1 MSRIAIVGIG
11 CRYAGGID
19 SAESFWDFVV
29 RKGDGVVDIPAER
42 WDYRRYYDPD
52 KRAAERM
59 YTKRAAFLECD
70 PWQFDSDFF
79 GISPREGTTL
89 DPQQRLIMEV
99 AWEALDDA
107 GVAGQVSGQPVGVY
121 VGAFTTDHVINA
133 VSGSA
138 LAHVNMHSA
147 ASASFT
153 MLSNRLAYALNLKG
167 PALTVDTACSSSLV
181 AFHLAC
187 QGISNGDCDMA
198 LVGGVNMMLQPET
211 FVTMCKGGFLATDGR
226 CKSFSA
232 SADGYGR
239 GEGAGMV
246 LLRKLDDAVR
256 DGDRIY
262 AVVEAT
268 GSNQDGR
275 TTAITV
281 PSLDSQ
287 EALARSVCERSG
299 IAPHRVT
306 YVEAH
311 GTGTPVGDPVEL
323 RALGRVYGAVE
334 GRNERLPVGSV
345 KSTLGHTEA
354 AAGVASVIKGA
365 LAVYHRTL
373 PPQGWFEDPN
383 PDIPFEDLRIAVQ
396 LEAEKVGADI
406 ERMTVAINGFGYGGT
421 NAHAILT
428 EPQSSSASQTPLP
441 LASSRPDINVFPLS
455 ARSEAAARA
464 LAGTYAELLESTTDL
479 DHFLEAAWTRRA
491 HHRHRAGLAFSDA
504 EDLAEGLRKISSGAA
519 PVGSVVGRSA
529 GSVFVFSGM
538 GPQWWAMGRDLLN
551 AGGAFASEAA
561 RIDDVFTG
569 IAGWSIIEELLRPE
583 DESQIAST
591 AIAQP
596 ANFLVQVAL
605 THELATFGITPSV
618 VVGHSVGEV
627 SAAYVAGML
636 SLEDALRVSHHRG
649 RLQATT
655 AGTGGMLAIGLPVD
669 EVRPLLH
676 EYTEVDVA
684 AINSPSSVT
693 VAGDPRDL
701 ESLSESLSD
710 RGIFTRMLRVE
721 VPYHSRRMDP
731 ILDELRAVLAD
742 VAPQQP
748 SVPLYS
754 SVTGEAATNW
764 DADYWCDNVRQPVR
778 FADAVK
784 TLIRAGHRIFV
795 EVGPHPVLS
804 ANIRE
809 ILLAE
814 GESGTTVSTLD
825 RNRADAESIRQTI
838 AGLYVAGHLD
848 PADLFTKP
856 AAHYHLPHYPWQRQ
870 LLHQELPEHVQ
881 AKYGTPDGYS
891 MLGDP
896 DLYDRLAWEL
906 RVSGQSL
913 PWLADHVVNG
923 ACLIPGAAYLDAAL
937 SAAAART
944 GANTVTAEDV
954 RFVAPLIVDP
964 ADGTILRTEFDEPS
978 RRFTI
983 RSRAA
988 ANTAWTVH
996 ATGRLVDG
1004 TYLVTKHSVPDT
1016 RDMTE
1021 IAPAAL
1027 YAVLGTRGLTT
1038 GPNFQ
1043 RIRSLH
1049 ASAIESV
1056 ATVDARPESDVTRHM
1071 AHPCVIDAALQT
1083 VAPLIDQAVGRTYG
1097 TVVPIAVDAIR
1108 AFAPFTDDVTVIA
1121 RRHVTDPMCADI
1133 VILDTELRACMQI
1146 VGVRFGSITPGRG
1159 ALDHMDPLFYE
1170 EVWDLRDPLSLDA
1183 LVPAEQTATLVV
1195 AVGDGPHARAQELCD
1210 NLPHATYHEWTG
1222 GVVLEADA
1230 EVQLM
1235 QQLWDVSRD
1244 RPRVHVC
1251 VVAGHITDDTG
1262 ALWALQRIAITTER
1276 FLDEQAGAGSE
1287 EKSVFGDGSVG
1298 DDSFYVSLVT
1308 ERAFAHHTDVSVPNP
1323 SHAGLAGARRVMVGE
1338 QPRLRWRLIDV
1349 DPDTNM
1355 ADLVSELLVPGAF
1368 SNDMADEVLLRSG
1381 LRFTPVI
1388 MRTLPQ
1394 RLGEMAKIEPLHDP
1408 EANFTVEV
1416 PKSRIMSE
1424 LGWRRC
1430 PRRSPGRGQVELHM
1444 QVVGLNYKDAIKVLG
1459 LLGERELAPTHFG
1472 TELGM
1477 EGVGVVTRVGPDV
1490 SEPQVGDVV
1499 ITAAK
1504 GMLTRYHL
1512 AEAALCGKLL
1522 PASGHGGIRPEH
1534 CTSITAFLTAERSLL
1549 TLARLQP
1556 GETVLIHGAA
1566 GGVGSAAIQ
1575 VAKARGAAVI
1585 GTARTD
1591 ERRAYALAAGAD
1603 HVIDSR
1609 SLNFVEDV
1617 YEITNGRGADVI
1629 ISSAP
1634 GEILR
1639 HNFDAVAEFGRIVEV
1654 GKADIYQGGTLDLAA
1669 FDKNVG
1675 YFSIDMDR
1683 MLAHDSAGFVELIT
1697 SICEKFSNGTYQ
1709 PLSVEVFGTA
1719 DLARACEEVFR
1730 SDRTGRVAVRLND
1743 VAPPVRPSWQEVVT
1757 DPEAAYMITG
1767 GYGGFGLA
1775 TGRWL
1780 VRRGARHLILVGRS
1794 GATTEIAKKRLAQWR
1809 TLGIEVTEELLD
1821 VTDADAVNALV
1832 RRSHRAERPLRG
1844 IFHTAGAVADQRVAD
1859 LELESLKRVYDAK
1872 VQGARA
1878 LWAAVADAGIT
1889 LDQFAFYSSG
1899 GSMLGTMGQFSYT
1912 AANLALQCL
1921 TEEIVRQGQS
1931 AICIGWGHMSGLA
1944 GGMAS
1949 DETAA
1954 RYLNAAGFDP
1964 IDMDDGP
1971 IYLEA
1976 AMRLGIT
1983 QAAIIPINWSKVNAT
1998 VGHLR
2003 NLLRTAALVSAAAD
2017 ANSTGE
2023 RLRANLAALDE
2034 GKRGEVV
2041 AYMLAEQLAA
2051 VMGVSAESIE
2061 IDIPVT
2067 ELGLD
2072 SLMAVEFG
2080 ARASQALGVHLATL
2094 QMGRTFDLRQAGSHI
2109 AEVITTGTGVVA
2121 A

>member
-1 MSRIAIVGIG
+1 MSRVAIVGIG

-19 SAESFWDFVV
+19 SPESFWNFVV
-29 RKGDGVVDIPAER
+29 NKGDGVVDIPAER

-59 YTKRAAFLECD
+59 YTKRAAFLHSD
-70 PWQFDSDFF
+70 PWQFDPDFF
-79 GISPREGTTL
+79 GISPREGATL
-89 DPQQRLIMEV
+89 DPQQRMIMEV

-107 GVAGQVSGQPVGVY
+107 GVAGRVSGEAVGVY

-133 VSGSA
+133 VSGAA

-181 AFHLAC
+181 AFHLGTQA
-187 QGISNGDCDMA
+187 IINGDCDMA

-246 LLRKLDDAVR
+246 LLRRLEDAVR

-299 IAPHRVT
+299 IAAHEVT

-323 RALGRVYGAVE
+323 RALGRVYGAVD
-334 GRNERLPVGSV
+334 GRTERLPVGSV
-345 KSTLGHTEA
+345 KSTIGHTEA

-383 PDIPFEDLRIAVQ
+383 PDIPFDELRVAIQ
-396 LEAEKVGADI
+396 LEAQEVGADV
-406 ERMTVAINGFGYGGT
+406 ERMAVAINGFGYGGT
-421 NAHAILT
+421 NAHAILA
-428 EPQSSSASQTPLP
+428 EPQQISQTLLP
-441 LASSRPDINVFPLS
+441 LAPKKLDLNVFPVS
-455 ARSEAAARA
+455 ARSEAAARE
-464 LAGTYAELLESTTDL
+464 LAGAYADLLDSATNH
-479 DHFLEAAWTRRA
+479 DHLLTAVWTRRA
-491 HHRHRAGLAFSDA
+491 HHRYRVGIPFANTV
-504 EDLAEGLRKISSGAA
+504 DLTEQLRKVSAGAA
-519 PVGSVVGRSA
+519 PVGTVVGRCA

-551 AGGAFASEAA
+551 AGGAFATEAA
-561 RIDDVFTG
+561 RIDAVFKG
-569 IAGWSIIEELLRPE
+569 IAGWSIIEELLRSE
-583 DESQIAST
+583 EESRIAST
-591 AIAQP
+591 EIAQP

-605 THELATFGITPSV
+605 TRELAQHGITPDI

-627 SAAYVAGML
+627 SAAYVSGML
-636 SLEDALRVSHHRG
+636 SLRDALVVSHHRG

-669 EVRPLLH
+669 DVRPLLA
-676 EYTEVDVA
+676 EYSEIDIA
-684 AINSPSSVT
+684 AINSPSSIT
-693 VAGDPRDL
+693 VAGDPSEL
-701 ESLSESLSD
+701 EALGETLSE
-710 RGIFTRMLRVE
+710 RGVFARMLRVE

-731 ILDELRAVLAD
+731 ILDELRSVLAD
-742 VAPQQP
+742 IAPQQP
-748 SVPLYS
+748 SIPLYS
-754 SVTGEAATNW
+754 TVTGEAAANW

-784 TLIRAGHRIFV
+784 TLIRAGHRIFI

-809 ILLAE
+809 ALLAD

-825 RNRADAESIRQTI
+825 RKRPDAESVRQTI
-838 AGLYVAGHLD
+838 AGLYAAGALKLSEIFAKPAGHL
-848 PADLFTKP
+848 A
-856 AAHYHLPHYPWQRQ
+856 LPRYPWQRQ
-870 LLHQELPEHVQ
+870 RLHQELPEHTQ
-881 AKYGTPDGYS
+881 AKYGSREGYS

-896 DLYDRLAWEL
+896 DLYDRLAWQL
-906 RVSGQSL
+906 KVSGQTL

-937 SAAAART
+937 SAAAMRT
-944 GANTVTAEDV
+944 GSPSVTAEDV

-964 ADGTILRTEFDEPS
+964 ADGTLMRTEFDEPS

-1004 TYLVTKHSVPDT
+1004 TYLVTKHPVPDT
-1016 RDMTE
+1016 REMTE
-1021 IAPAAL
+1021 ILPAAL

-1043 RIRSLH
+1043 RIRALH
-1049 ASAIESV
+1049 ASATEAV
-1056 ATVDARPESDVTRHM
+1056 ATVDARPDSEVTRHL
-1071 AHPCVIDAALQT
+1071 AHPCVIDAALQV
-1083 VAPLIDQAVGRTYG
+1083 VAPLIDQAVGRTHG
-1097 TVVPIAVDAIR
+1097 TVVPVAVEAVR
-1108 AFAPFTDDVTVIA
+1108 AFGPFSDDVTVIA
-1121 RRHVTDPMCADI
+1121 RRHANDPMCADI
-1133 VILDTELRACMQI
+1133 VVLDADQSACLQL
-1146 VGVRFGSITPGRG
+1146 VGVHFASITPGRG
-1159 ALDHMDPLFYE
+1159 PLDHMEPLFYE
-1170 EVWDLRDPLSLDA
+1170 EVWDLREDLSPDV
-1183 LVPAEQTATLVV
+1183 LVPADQTATMVV
-1195 AVGDGPHARAQELCD
+1195 AIGDRPHRRARELAEG
-1210 NLPHATYHEWTG
+1210 LPNAFYYDCTT
-1222 GVVLEADA
+1222 EADPQDPEIDVFA
-1230 EVQLM
+1230 ELPQHLSKISAD
-1235 QQLWDVSRD
+1235 L
-1244 RPRVHVC
+1244 PRLHVC
-1251 VVAGHITDDTG
+1251 VVAGEIDDDVS
-1262 ALWALQRIAITTER
+1262 ALWSLQRVATATER
-1276 FLDEQAGAGSE
+1276 FLDEQDGEGTDK
-1287 EKSVFGDGSVG
+1287 KSVFGDGSVG
-1298 DDSFYVSLVT
+1298 DDTFYVSLVT
-1308 ERAFAHHTDVSVPNP
+1308 ERAFAHSTDLSRPNP
-1323 SHAGLAGARRVMVGE
+1323 SHAGLAGARRVLVGE
-1338 QPRLRWRLIDV
+1338 QPRLRWRLVDV
-1349 DPDTNM
+1349 EPETQLGDVMT
-1355 ADLVSELLVPGAF
+1355 ELSVPGAF
-1368 SNDMADEVLLRSG
+1368 CNDNADEVLLRSG

-1388 MRTLPQ
+1388 TRTLPQ
-1394 RLGEMAKIEPLHDP
+1394 RLEAMAKTEALGDR

-1416 PKSRIMSE
+1416 PKSRILSE

-1430 PRRSPGRGQVELHM
+1430 ARPAPGRSQVELQM

-1459 LLGERELAPTHFG
+1459 LLGERDLVPTHFG

-1477 EGVGVVTRVGPDV
+1477 EGVGVVTRVGSDV
-1490 SEPQVGDVV
+1490 TELKVGDVV

-1512 AEAALCGKLL
+1512 AEAVLCGKLL
-1522 PASGHGGIRPEH
+1522 PTGDGDFRAEH

-1549 TLARLQP
+1549 TLARLEP

-1575 VAKARGAAVI
+1575 VAKARGANVI

-1609 SLNFVEDV
+1609 SLNFVDDV
-1617 YEITNGRGADVI
+1617 REITEGRGADVI

-1639 HNFDAVAEFGRIVEV
+1639 HNFEAVAEFGRIIEV

-1683 MLAHDSAGFVELIT
+1683 MLAHNSAGFVDLIT
-1697 SICEKFSNGTYQ
+1697 TICEKFSNGTYQ
-1709 PLSVEVFGTA
+1709 PLPVEVFGTA
-1719 DLARACEEVFR
+1719 ALAQACEEVFR
-1730 SDRTGRVAVRLND
+1730 SERTGRVAVRLTD
-1743 VAPPVRPSWQEVVT
+1743 DAPPVKPSWQEVVT
-1757 DPEAAYMITG
+1757 HPDAAYLITG

-1794 GATTEIAKKRLAQWR
+1794 GATTEIARKQLEQWR
-1809 TLGIEVTEELLD
+1809 TAGIEITEELLD
-1821 VTDADAVNALV
+1821 VTDQSAVTALV
-1832 RRSHRAERPLRG
+1832 RRSHTAERPLRG

-1859 LELESLKRVYDAK
+1859 LELDSLRRVYDAK
-1872 VQGARA
+1872 VEGARA
-1878 LWAAVADAGIT
+1878 LWAAVAEVGVA

-1899 GSMLGTMGQFSYT
+1899 GSMLGTMGQYSYT
-1912 AANLALQCL
+1912 SANLALQSL
-1921 TEEIVRQGQS
+1921 TEEIVRGGQA

-1976 AMRLGIT
+1976 ALRLGIT

-2003 NLLRTAALVSAAAD
+2003 QLLRTSALVSAAAE
-2017 ANSTGE
+2017 ANSSGE
-2023 RLRANLAALDE
+2023 RLRSALVALDE

-2041 AYMLAEQLAA
+2041 AYMLAEQLAG
-2051 VMGVSAESIE
+2051 VMGVSPESIE

-2109 AEVITTGTGVVA
+2109 AEVITTGTGA
-2121 A
+2121 AA